1 MSRVPASGGPR
12 EIDVD
17 SLGSVAAEIATELHD
32 LGIRVRELTEAIESL
47 APDQSSQ
54 NGAEPAPAAKPAGAR
69 TVYEETRVTVRP
81 LPELAMAA
89 VAETSLRGLP
99 GVKQVVS
106 VERVEDWAT
115 FVLEVSSDVDLISEM
130 RAAMPVG
137 FTVTDSRPNDLSLE
151 LKWLWGT
158 DSA

>member
-1 MSRVPASGGPR
+1 VD
-12 EIDVD
+12 ID
-17 SLGSVAAEIATELHD
+17 SLGSAAADIASELHE
-32 LGIRVRELTEAIESL
+32 LGIRLRELTEAIESL
-47 APDQSSQ
+47 GSDQAGL
-54 NGAEPAPAAKPAGAR
+54 NGADPRPLAKPASAR

-115 FVLEVSSDVDLISEM
+115 FVLEVSTDVDLISEM

-137 FTVTDSRPNDLSLE
+137 FTVTDSKPNDVSLE